1 MFSLKWISGFLIGS
15 FPLVGVLFF
24 STAVGPQNKT
34 IRLSIATGGTGG
46 VFGVV
51 GGGDQILLG
60 EKGLAVRSRP
70 KINNFS
76 EHSSPAV
83 SLREIKDHREKRFR
97 FHH

>member
-46 VFGVV
+46 VFWVV
-51 GGGDQILLG
+51 GGR
-60 EKGLAVRSRP
+60 RSNITRRKRSGRP
-70 KINNFS
+70 V
-76 EHSSPAV
+76 PA
-83 SLREIKDHREKRFR
+83 ENK
-97 FHH
+97 